1 MGIWYQRGAQL
12 SFKWVSHRCKPATLM
27 IIFCQNHTKCSSH
40 WCHIITNIMVK
51 YHVLSIWLYSFL
63 CNILAIKRYYQYVP
77 HSLCFGLSQGF
88 ELQIQVVTQS
98 GFAVFYSWNIT
109 NNNLITFI
117 FVHETW
123 CLTRTPKK
131 KRTCYT
137 NPVCW
142 CLVIN
147 DLAAIKKTKPRN
159 VSTKKNLWFQVA
171 KRKRRQ
177 YHFESGIFC
186 TLYVSK
192 CWQKLIW

>member
-1 MGIWYQRGAQL
+1 
-12 SFKWVSHRCKPATLM
+12 M

-109 NNNLITFI
+109 NNNLITFS
-117 FVHETW
+117 FAHETW

-131 KRTCYT
+131 KWTCFT
-137 NPVCW
+137 LFVDVLSSTIWLPSRKQN
-142 CLVIN
+142 
-147 DLAAIKKTKPRN
+147 LAMFPQKET
-159 VSTKKNLWFQVA
+159 LWFQVA

-177 YHFESGIFC
+177 YHFASGILC
-186 TLYVSK
+186 TLYVDVDKKSFD
-192 CWQKLIW
+192 KLTIGKQLYLLIGKLM